1 MLEFPGQQHADRHFA
16 PGNCVLGCTKVTLTE
31 DCSMS
36 VFPPLECTQRPLRV
50 KSRPHGITQ
59 THHVRFTSGS
69 GQRADVSICLL
80 CAQKRTNAP
89 EQKEPYSITSSAS
102 ASSVGGI
109 SRPIVPAVCRV
120 NDELELGRS

>member
-1 MLEFPGQQHADRHFA
+1 MVDAVSKIAANERHRGETMLEFPGQQHADRHFA

-59 THHVRFTSGS
+59 THHVRFTSDCVAKVVLRWS
-69 GQRADVSICLL
+69 SKILRA
-80 CAQKRTNAP
+80 
-89 EQKEPYSITSSAS
+89 
-102 ASSVGGI
+102 VG
-109 SRPIVPAVCRV
+109 AVFV
-120 NDELELGRS
+120 